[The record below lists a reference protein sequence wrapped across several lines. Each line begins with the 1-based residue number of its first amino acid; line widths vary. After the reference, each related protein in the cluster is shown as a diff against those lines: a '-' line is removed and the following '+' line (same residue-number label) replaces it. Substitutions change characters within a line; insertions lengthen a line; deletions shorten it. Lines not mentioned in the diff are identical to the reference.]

1 MMHHSVYNGCRD
13 DGVSQVIAEIL
24 ESNVRGE
31 KRRSL
36 AVTAVDDLEEQGS
49 VFGVLLFQPIKP

>member
-1 MMHHSVYNGCRD
+1 MHHSVYNGCRD
-13 DGVSQVIAEIL
+13 DRVSQVIAEIL

-36 AVTAVDDLEEQGS
+36 TVTAVDDLEEQGGILS
-49 VFGVLLFQPIKP
+49 ILLLQPIKT